1 MPLVAQTGTTTTVSP
16 YSADTLR
23 LMALHDRL
31 QRHSVGRDRWQV
43 WVCEP
48 TQGGSTRVPV
58 DVDNVVDLL
67 QNDIGPYFRW
77 HSDGLY
83 LPVFEAGGETISVAP
98 DTTDYIDVR
107 EACIQGVTEA
117 VLPNVPPLSGS
128 VTDLPNG
135 VIIVVNTEYIGNSR
149 NRGVGLGMRF
159 DDPCLVDE
167 SDAICQ
173 RFPLNERAVVVAGRW
188 VVPGANQTPLLLAH
202 EIGHT
207 IGFPHSYAVDGGSQY
222 DNPMDVMSNAANH
235 LGKTEVGTIAVNLY
249 QAGWMSSQDVVVHAS
264 GTATFALR
272 PPGTSRHWSLRP
284 AGSLP
289 EMLVLK
295 PSQRNI
301 SRGTAEEGV
310 FVSLGARVSD
320 GYDGELTDA
329 ARPYRRGVQVGRGQ
343 EGVEMY
349 LIDQR
354 SSACLG
360 RTEGV
365 CLSVMR
371 RTQQVPDTSSFRT
384 THVLRPQRG
393 GQRTLRQSRTFTGAQ
408 FTGTGIE
415 AYTVQ
420 VVRRVGDSWLV
431 RVSRAN
437 DEGPFARLGAN
448 TYREDIELLYRLNI
462 TTGCR
467 TTGYGPNLRR
477 YYCPSETVSR
487 AQMAVFLVRALG
499 EEPIPKSDP
508 RRTFRDVSRSHW
520 AWGYIEK
527 LRDLGITEGCGNGRN
542 YCPRTLTTRAHA
554 AVFLIRALGQN
565 EISTTTQTFSDV
577 RRDNPRT
584 SANERHWAHGYIE
597 RMQQMRMAV
606 TCSIRGGLLDF
617 CPDRKNPPRCHGPL
631 SDQRPPRPAGTNH
644 RLDHHNDR
652 TARSALQS
660 GGLQPTDIH
669 LDPACRDRH
678 RQNHRIRRLIW
689 NRRRPELDDLG
700 RQPPIG
706 FPGRP

>member
-1 MPLVAQTGTTTTVSP
+1 MAGVGLRAYTGRIYEGTT
-16 YSADTLR
+16 
-23 LMALHDRL
+23 
-31 QRHSVGRDRWQV
+31 
-43 WVCEP
+43 
-48 TQGGSTRVPV
+48 V
-58 DVDNVVDLL
+58 DVDDVVDLL
-67 QNDIGPYFRW
+67 QNNIGPYFRW
-77 HSDGLY
+77 HSDGSY
-83 LPVFEAGGETISVAP
+83 NPVFEAGGEPIAVSLN
-98 DTTDYIDVR
+98 TTNYADVER
-107 EACIQGVTEA
+107 ACIKGVTEA
-117 VLPNVPPLSGS
+117 ILPNVPPFSAS
-128 VTDLPNG
+128 VTDLPDG
-135 VIIVVNTEYIGNSR
+135 VIIVVNTEYVGNSR
-149 NRGVGLGMRF
+149 IRGLSLGMVP
-159 DDPCLVDE
+159 DDPCLVEE
-167 SDAICQ
+167 SDATCR
-173 RFPLNERAVVVAGRW
+173 RFPSNKRSVVVAGRW

-207 IGFPHSYAVDGGSQY
+207 IGFPHSYADSANQY
-222 DNPMDVMSNAANH
+222 DNPMDVMSNAASH

-295 PSQRNI
+295 PSRFDI
-301 SRGTAEEGV
+301 LRGTAEEGV

-329 ARPYRRGVQVGRGQ
+329 ARPYRTGVQVGRGR

-354 SSACLG
+354 SSACLNH
-360 RTEGV
+360 TEGV
-365 CLSVMR
+365 CLSLVR
-371 RTQQVPDTSSFRT
+371 RTQQVPDTSSLHTT
-384 THVLRPQRG
+384 THVLIRN
-393 GQRTLRQSRTFTGAQ
+393 QSRTFTGAQ
-408 FTGTGIE
+408 FTDTGIG
-415 AYTVQ
+415 AYTVR

-527 LRDLGITEGCGNGRN
+527 LRDLGITQGCGNGRN
-542 YCPRTLTTRAHA
+542 YCPRTLTNRAHA

-565 EISTTTQTFSDV
+565 EISTTTQTFEDV
-577 RRDNPRT
+577 
-584 SANERHWAHGYIE
+584 
-597 RMQQMRMAV
+597 
-606 TCSIRGGLLDF
+606 
-617 CPDRKNPPRCHGPL
+617 
-631 SDQRPPRPAGTNH
+631 
-644 RLDHHNDR
+644 
-652 TARSALQS
+652 
-660 GGLQPTDIH
+660 
-669 LDPACRDRH
+669 
-678 RQNHRIRRLIW
+678 
-689 NRRRPELDDLG
+689 
-700 RQPPIG
+700 
-706 FPGRP
+706 